1 MYSGG
6 AMDSEEF
13 DYIIVGAGSAGCVLA
28 NRLSADPNNRVLI
41 LEAGG
46 RDNWIWFHV
55 PAGFLYAISNPRADW
70 CYMTEP
76 EKGLGG
82 RSIFCPRGKVIG
94 GSSAINAMVYIRGQA
109 ADYDHWR
116 QLGLV
121 GWGWDDVLPYFKK
134 QEDYYL
140 GPGEFH
146 GAGGDLHV
154 QGQRAHWAISDVVQQ
169 AAEQAGIRWIGD
181 FNRGDNEG
189 MANYEVTQRN
199 GWRWSAG
206 SAFLKPA
213 LRRPNLR
220 LESRTL
226 CEGVSF
232 AGRRA
237 TGIKYRANGALK
249 TARARREVVLSSGS
263 IGSAQLLLLSGVGP
277 GAHLA
282 EHGIPVVLDKP
293 GVGGNFHD
301 HLQLRLQYRLDG
313 MRTLNE
319 RYNSWLQCA
328 LMAAEYALLRRGPL
342 AMAPG
347 QLGMF
352 ARSHPSEERADL
364 GVNVVPYTRSGAVY
378 GGAFDPHPGLT
389 MSVYDLRPTSR
400 GTLRLKSPDPAAH
413 PALRFNYLDTE
424 RDQRVAANGMR
435 LMRKIMAQ
443 PALAPYSPEE
453 LMPGPQVKS
462 DDEAALRKAAGEI
475 STTIFHPVG
484 SAKMG
489 LPSDPMAVVDARLR
503 VIGID
508 GLRVIDASVMPTV
521 TSGNTNAPTMMI
533 AEKGAAMIL
542 EDAR

>member
-1 MYSGG
+1 
-6 AMDSEEF
+6 MDGEQF

-28 NRLSADPNNRVLI
+28 NRLSADPNTRVLV

-55 PAGFLYAISNPRADW
+55 PAGFLYAVNNPRADW
-70 CYMTEP
+70 CYVTEK
-76 EKGLGG
+76 EKGLAG

-94 GSSAINAMVYIRGQA
+94 GSSTINAMVYIRGQA

-116 QLGLV
+116 QLGLA
-121 GWGWDDVLPYFKK
+121 GWGWDDVLPFFKR
-134 QEDYYL
+134 QEDYF
-140 GPGEFH
+140 GGADEFH
-146 GAGGDLHV
+146 GAGGNLHV
-154 QGQRAHWAISDVVQQ
+154 QPQRAHWTISDVLQQ
-169 AAEQAGIRWIGD
+169 AGAQAGIGWVGD

-189 MANYEVTQRN
+189 MGLYDVTQRN
-199 GWRWSAG
+199 GRRWSSG

-213 LRRPNLR
+213 LKRPNVK

-226 CEGVSF
+226 CEAVTFEGK
-232 AGRRA
+232 RA
-237 TGIKYRANGALK
+237 TGIRYKANGAAK
-249 TARARREVVLSSGS
+249 TARARREVLLSSGS

-282 EHGIPVVLDKP
+282 EHGIKVVLDKP

-301 HLQLRLQYRLDG
+301 HLQLRLQYRLSG
-313 MRTLNE
+313 IRTLNE

-328 LMAAEYALLRRGPL
+328 LMGLEYALLRRGPL
-342 AMAPG
+342 SMAPG

-352 ARSHPSEERADL
+352 VRSHPSEERADL
-364 GVNVVPYTRSGAVY
+364 GISVVPYTRSGAVY
-378 GGAFDPHPGLT
+378 GGAFDRHPGLT

-413 PALRFNYLDTE
+413 PALTFNYLDTE
-424 RDQRVAANGMR
+424 RDQRVAANSIRVIRRIVG
-435 LMRKIMAQ
+435 Q
-443 PALAPYSPEE
+443 PALAPYRPEE
-453 LMPGPQVKS
+453 LMPGPAVN
-462 DDEAALRKAAGEI
+462 DDESALRQAAAEI

-489 LPSDPMAVVDARLR
+489 LPSDPTAVVDERLK
-503 VIGID
+503 VIGLD
-508 GLRVIDASVMPTV
+508 GLRVVDASVMPMV